1 MRLAKIEFQKVYRQE
16 DKDFLQILENV
27 RMNKV
32 TPYNLAELNSRLCQ
46 PKENDGMV
54 ITLTSRNDTANEI
67 NLNYLAQIDEKEY
80 LYDGTITGKYEEKEM
95 PVAKELRLKEG
106 AQVMFTRNDSL
117 KRWANGTL
125 GTVSKLSKD
134 EIQVTVDNGET
145 YAVPCCSWD
154 SITYEYDREARKLKN
169 R

>member
-1 MRLAKIEFQKVYRQE
+1 MRLAKIEFQKIYRQE

-67 NLNYLAQIDEKEY
+67 NLNCLAQINEKEY

-95 PVAKELRLKEG
+95 PVAKELRLK
-106 AQVMFTRNDSL
+106 
-117 KRWANGTL
+117 
-125 GTVSKLSKD
+125 
-134 EIQVTVDNGET
+134 
-145 YAVPCCSWD
+145 
-154 SITYEYDREARKLKN
+154 REHK
-169 R
+169 